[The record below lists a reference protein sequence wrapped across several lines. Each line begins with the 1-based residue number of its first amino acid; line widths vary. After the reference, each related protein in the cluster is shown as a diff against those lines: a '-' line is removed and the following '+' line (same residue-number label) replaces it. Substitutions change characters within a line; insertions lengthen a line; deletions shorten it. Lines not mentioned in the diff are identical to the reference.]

1 MAITFENIIYDRV
14 IDSLNTL
21 LSNEFSIP
29 VRYDDY
35 TLPQSFLLIPLDDSL
50 GEYGKSF
57 QTREYGV
64 SIGYQLK
71 IGGKY
76 GRQNMKQ
83 VSSKAEQVKRL
94 IFNNTSYAP
103 SSSHK
108 WHGANIASVEYET
121 DEDDPSLLR
130 ALMTF
135 NCIVTEVTS

>member
-1 MAITFENIIYDRV
+1 MAITFENVHHDRV

-35 TLPQSFLLIPLDDSL
+35 TLPQSFLLLPESDDLIEQLSI
-50 GEYGKSF
+50 G
-57 QTREYGV
+57 QVREYGV

-94 IFNNTSYAP
+94 IINNTAYSP
-103 SSSHK
+103 SSSYK
-108 WHGANIASVEYET
+108 WHGANITSIEYEK

-135 NCIVTEVTS
+135 NCIVTEVT

>member
-1 MAITFENIIYDRV
+1 MAITFENVHHDRV

-35 TLPQSFLLIPLDDSL
+35 TLPQSFLLLPESDDLIEQLSI
-50 GEYGKSF
+50 G
-57 QTREYGV
+57 QVREYGV

-76 GRQNMKQ
+76 GKQNMKQ

-94 IFNNTSYAP
+94 IINNTAYSP
-103 SSSHK
+103 SSSYK
-108 WHGANIASVEYET
+108 WHGANITSIEYEK

-135 NCIVTEVTS
+135 NCIVTEVT

>member
-1 MAITFENIIYDRV
+1 MAITFENVHHDRV

-35 TLPQSFLLIPLDDSL
+35 TLPQSFLLLPESDDLIEQLST
-50 GEYGKSF
+50 G
-57 QTREYGV
+57 QIREYGV
-64 SIGYQLK
+64 LIGYQLK

-94 IFNNTSYAP
+94 IINNTAYSP
-103 SSSHK
+103 SSSYK
-108 WHGANIASVEYET
+108 WHGANITSIEYEK

-135 NCIVTEVTS
+135 NCIVTEVT

>member
-1 MAITFENIIYDRV
+1 MAITFENVHHDRV

-35 TLPQSFLLIPLDDSL
+35 TLPQSFLLLPESDDLIEQLSI
-50 GEYGKSF
+50 G
-57 QTREYGV
+57 QVREYGV

-94 IFNNTSYAP
+94 IINNTAYSP
-103 SSSHK
+103 SSSYK
-108 WHGANIASVEYET
+108 WHGASITSIEYEK

-135 NCIVTEVTS
+135 NCIVTEVT

>member
-1 MAITFENIIYDRV
+1 MAITFENVHYDRV

-29 VRYDDY
+29 VRYDEY
-35 TLPQSFLLIPLDDSL
+35 TLPQSFLLLPQSDDL
-50 GEYGKSF
+50 AEVLSF
-57 QTREYGV
+57 GQTREYGV
-64 SIGYQLK
+64 LIGYQLK

-94 IFNNTSYAP
+94 ILNNTSYSP
-103 SSSHK
+103 SNSYK
-108 WHGANIASVEYET
+108 WHGANITSIEYEI

-135 NCIVTEVTS
+135 NCTVTEVA

>member
-1 MAITFENIIYDRV
+1 MAITFENVHHDRV

-35 TLPQSFLLIPLDDSL
+35 TLPQSFLLLPESDDLVEQLSI
-50 GEYGKSF
+50 G
-57 QTREYGV
+57 QVREYGV
-64 SIGYQLK
+64 LIGYQLK

-83 VSSKAEQVKRL
+83 VSNKAEQVKRL
-94 IFNNTSYAP
+94 IINNTAYSP
-103 SSSHK
+103 SSSYK
-108 WHGANIASVEYET
+108 WHGANITSIEYEK

-135 NCIVTEVTS
+135 NCIVTEVT

>member
-1 MAITFENIIYDRV
+1 MAITFENVHYDRV

-29 VRYDDY
+29 VRYDEY
-35 TLPQSFLLIPLDDSL
+35 TLPQSFLLLPQSDELAEVL
-50 GEYGKSF
+50 SF
-57 QTREYGV
+57 GQTREYGV
-64 SIGYQLK
+64 LIGYQLK

-94 IFNNTSYAP
+94 ILNNTSYSP
-103 SSSHK
+103 SSSYK
-108 WHGANIASVEYET
+108 WHGANITSIEYEI

-135 NCIVTEVTS
+135 NCTVTEVA

>member
-1 MAITFENIIYDRV
+1 MAITFENIHYDRV

-21 LSNEFSIP
+21 LSDEFSIP

-35 TLPQSFLLIPLDDSL
+35 ILPQSFLLLPESDDLIEPLNS
-50 GEYGKSF
+50 GQS
-57 QTREYGV
+57 REYGV

-108 WHGANIASVEYET
+108 CHGANIASVEYET

-135 NCIVTEVTS
+135 NCIVTEVTE

>member
-1 MAITFENIIYDRV
+1 MAITFENIHYDRV

-21 LSNEFSIP
+21 LSDEFSIP

-35 TLPQSFLLIPLDDSL
+35 TLPQSFLLLPESDDLIEQLST
-50 GEYGKSF
+50 G
-57 QTREYGV
+57 QVREYGV

-94 IFNNTSYAP
+94 IINNTAYSP
-103 SSSHK
+103 SSSYK
-108 WHGANIASVEYET
+108 WHGANITSIEYEK

-135 NCIVTEVTS
+135 NCIVTEVT

>member
-1 MAITFENIIYDRV
+1 MAITFENVHYDRV

-29 VRYDDY
+29 VRYDEY
-35 TLPQSFLLIPLDDSL
+35 TLPQSFLLLPQSDDL
-50 GEYGKSF
+50 AEVLSF
-57 QTREYGV
+57 GQTREYGV
-64 SIGYQLK
+64 LIGYQLK

-94 IFNNTSYAP
+94 IINNTAYSP
-103 SSSHK
+103 SSSYK
-108 WHGANIASVEYET
+108 WHGANITSIEYEK

-135 NCIVTEVTS
+135 NCIVTEVT

>member
-1 MAITFENIIYDRV
+1 MAITFENVHHDRV

-21 LSNEFSIP
+21 LSDEFSIP

-35 TLPQSFLLIPLDDSL
+35 TLPQSFLLLPESDDLIEQLSI
-50 GEYGKSF
+50 G
-57 QTREYGV
+57 QVREYGV

-76 GRQNMKQ
+76 GKQNMKQ

-94 IFNNTSYAP
+94 IINNTAYSP
-103 SSSHK
+103 SSSYK
-108 WHGANIASVEYET
+108 WHGANITSIEYEK

-135 NCIVTEVTS
+135 NCIVTEVT

>member
-1 MAITFENIIYDRV
+1 MAITFENVHYDRV

-29 VRYDDY
+29 VRYDEY
-35 TLPQSFLLIPLDDSL
+35 TLPQSFLLLPQSDDL
-50 GEYGKSF
+50 AEVLSF
-57 QTREYGV
+57 GQTREYGV
-64 SIGYQLK
+64 LIGYQLK

-94 IFNNTSYAP
+94 ILNNTSYSP
-103 SSSHK
+103 SSSYK
-108 WHGANIASVEYET
+108 WHGANITSIEYEI
-121 DEDDPSLLR
+121 DEDDSSLLR

-135 NCIVTEVTS
+135 NCTVTEVA

>member
-1 MAITFENIIYDRV
+1 MAITFENVHYDRV

-29 VRYDDY
+29 VRYDEY
-35 TLPQSFLLIPLDDSL
+35 TFPQSFLLLPQSDDL
-50 GEYGKSF
+50 AELLSF
-57 QTREYGV
+57 GQTREYGV
-64 SIGYQLK
+64 LIGYQLK

-94 IFNNTSYAP
+94 ILNNTSYSP
-103 SSSHK
+103 SSSYK
-108 WHGANIASVEYET
+108 WHGANITSIEYEI
-121 DEDDPSLLR
+121 DADDPSLLR

-135 NCIVTEVTS
+135 NCTVTEVA